1 MTTDFESTGLHS
13 QCLGSQSFSG
23 NRSSSL
29 PDSPGPLF
37 LLQAGREYSPAA
49 TTAENGGGKKKQKEK
64 ELDELKKEVAMVSP
78 SLPCQAMGKS
88 PTLGLPRGK
97 VSHVGK
103 SPMQP
108 VHSWMP
114 APSLACP
121 LLPCCALSA
130 LRCIL
135 DMLSLLPQS
144 NLLSLPQDD
153 HKLSLDELG
162 RKYQVDLSKVSEGV
176 SGEAPK
182 R

>member
-1 MTTDFESTGLHS
+1 MSSDFESTGLHS

-23 NRSSSL
+23 NRGWSL
-29 PDSPGPLF
+29 PNSPGPPF

-78 SLPCQAMGKS
+78 SLPCQALGKS
-88 PTLGLPRGK
+88 PTLGELP
-97 VSHVGK
+97 
-103 SPMQP
+103 PQP
-108 VHSWMP
+108 VGSRMP
-114 APSLACP
+114 APACMLLASLLCSHCP
-121 LLPCCALSA
+121 Q
-130 LRCIL
+130 
-135 DMLSLLPQS
+135 MLSRHSLRLLPQS
-144 NLLSLPQDD
+144 NLPSLPQDD

-176 SGEAPK
+176 SREAPK

>member
-13 QCLGSQSFSG
+13 QCLGSQSFSR

-29 PDSPGPLF
+29 PDSLGPPF

-78 SLPCQAMGKS
+78 SLPCR
-88 PTLGLPRGK
+88 PWENLLRW

-114 APSLACP
+114 APSLACS

-135 DMLSLLPQS
+135 DMLSFLPQS

-176 SGEAPK
+176 SREAPK